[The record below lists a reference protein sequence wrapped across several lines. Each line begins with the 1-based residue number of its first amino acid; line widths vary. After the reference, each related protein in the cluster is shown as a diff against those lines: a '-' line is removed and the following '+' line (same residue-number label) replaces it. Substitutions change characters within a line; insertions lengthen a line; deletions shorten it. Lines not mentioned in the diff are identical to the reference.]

1 MSHYGGGYR
10 GDRGGDRGD
19 QRNNYRPE
27 PEQGYGYPPM
37 RDEVWP
43 SGGGGGRMD
52 RGRDRYD
59 DRDRG
64 RDSGRRERSR
74 DRGDRERARRSR
86 SRSRSGSPPAKQG
99 RRRPTLFDVLPAG
112 MAPGAPPP
120 PAVLPGAQPN
130 LAAAAAFAAPP
141 PSLAG
146 LAPPPMSGGGFG
158 SAPGGGFGSAPGGPP
173 AVSQQATRHARR
185 IYVGGLPPTATEQ
198 NISSFFSH
206 ALAAIGGN
214 TAGPG
219 NAVVNVYINREKNFA
234 FVELRTVEETS
245 NSMALDGIMFEGVS
259 VRVRRPNDYNPAAAA
274 SLGPSTPNPALNL
287 AAIGLSNTN
296 LGGGGGGGGGGGKAN
311 PNDNPDRIFVGGLPY
326 YLTEEQCRE
335 LLGSFGAIKS
345 FDLVK
350 DRDTG
355 NSKGYGF
362 VVYQDPSVTDIACA
376 GLNGLKMGDRTL
388 TVRRATEG
396 APGGGGAAAPALG
409 PAGLGGLVGL
419 GGLNPLA
426 AAVGGVVVNP
436 LGLASATRIVVL
448 TDAVSA
454 EEIVDDQEYQD
465 ILEDMKDEASRHGL
479 CNNVLI
485 PRPTADNPTPAGMCK
500 VIMEF
505 NDVNGAVKA
514 RNAMHGRKFAGR
526 VVNATY
532 LTEAAYFGGRYDE
545 LAA

>member
-1 MSHYGGGYR
+1 MSYN
-10 GDRGGDRGD
+10 RGD

-27 PEQGYGYPPM
+27 PEQGYGYPPTREDYLAGPGRGGDRRERYDDRGGFD
-37 RDEVWP
+37 RDRGRGG
-43 SGGGGGRMD
+43 GGGGGRE
-52 RGRDRYD
+52 RE
-59 DRDRG
+59 
-64 RDSGRRERSR
+64 RERSPVVEA
-74 DRGDRERARRSR
+74 RGRR
-86 SRSRSGSPPAKQG
+86 RSRSGSPQPVRSG

-112 MAPGAPPP
+112 MQPGAPPP

-130 LAAAAAFAAPP
+130 LAAAAAFAVAP
-141 PSLAG
+141 PSLLASAG
-146 LAPPPMSGGGFG
+146 LSGALSALGVPPLAGLGLGGGAPG
-158 SAPGGGFGSAPGGPP
+158 SAASAAQAQAQ

-198 NISSFFSH
+198 SVGSFFSH

-274 SLGPSTPNPALNL
+274 SLGPSTPAPGLNL
-287 AAIGLSNTN
+287 AAIGLSGAA
-296 LGGGGGGGGGGGKAN
+296 GGGAAGGGGGKSAQ
-311 PNDNPDRIFVGGLPY
+311 DQADRIFVGGLPY

-335 LLGSFGAIKS
+335 LLGSFGAIKT

-362 VVYQDPSVTDIACA
+362 VVYGDPAVTDIACQ
-376 GLNGLKMGDRTL
+376 GLNGLRMGDRTL
-388 TVRRATEG
+388 TVRRANEG
-396 APGGGGAAAPALG
+396 ANAGGMPSVGL
-409 PAGLGGLVGL
+409 AGLGGALGGL
-419 GGLNPLA
+419 GGAL
-426 AAVGGVVVNP
+426 GVNP
-436 LGLASATRIVVL
+436 ALATATRIVVL

-454 EEIVDDQEYQD
+454 EEILDDGEYDD
-465 ILEDMKDEASRHGL
+465 ILADMRDEASKHGL

-485 PRPTADNPTPAGMCK
+485 PRPSADNPTPVGMCK

-505 NDVNGAVKA
+505 NDVSGAAKA
-514 RNAMHGRKFAGR
+514 RTAMHGRKFAGR
-526 VVNATY
+526 VV
-532 LTEAAYFGGRYDE
+532 AAAFLSEGDYFAGRYDG
-545 LAA
+545 

>member
-1 MSHYGGGYR
+1 MSHYGGGHR
-10 GDRGGDRGD
+10 GDRGGDRGSD

-43 SGGGGGRMD
+43 PAGGGGGGRMD
-52 RGRDRYD
+52 RGRERFD
-59 DRDRG
+59 DRDRA
-64 RDSGRRERSR
+64 REAGRRERSR
-74 DRGDRERARRSR
+74 DRAERERRPAQRSR
-86 SRSRSGSPPAKQG
+86 SRSRSGSPPVKQG

-130 LAAAAAFAAPP
+130 LAAAAAFAAAP
-141 PSLAG
+141 PSLG
-146 LAPPPMSGGGFG
+146 LPPPPVAGFG
-158 SAPGGGFGSAPGGPP
+158 APPGGPP

-198 NISSFFSH
+198 SISSFFSH

-245 NSMALDGIMFEGVS
+245 NSMSLDGIMFEGVS
-259 VRVRRPNDYNPAAAA
+259 VRVRRPNDYNPAAAV

-287 AAIGLSNTN
+287 AAIGLSNSN
-296 LGGGGGGGGGGGKAN
+296 LGGGGGGGGGGKSN

-326 YLTEEQCRE
+326 YLTEDQCRE

-362 VVYQDPSVTDIACA
+362 VVYQDTSVTDIACA

-396 APGGGGAAAPALG
+396 APGSGGGPAMG

-419 GGLNPLA
+419 GGMNPLA
-426 AAVGGVVVNP
+426 GLGGVAVNP
-436 LGLASATRIVVL
+436 LGLATATRIVVL

-454 EEIVDDQEYQD
+454 EEIIDDQEYQD